1 MGLGSL
7 NPGCNNCRCC
17 DICADFDTAWFFS
30 ACQWDGPSGIVSQLN
45 GMVFDLGVMT
55 PELQNW
61 PVATGLVSGDVWYCE
76 SRVDI
81 PDVQAVF
88 DRNLRTGQPFFPQY
102 SATVRVDN
110 LRLVIAWY
118 SRDAT
123 KCKRNFFGGIEYRLT
138 LEELR
143 DENSDVVTLANVSDY
158 LRGGD
163 PLQRTLTF
171 PEPIRYGYEFHL
183 SDVRCSVRGKNTA
196 ADSSPEYRFYI
207 QPQVWHYFIASR
219 PGPGGPLEVPPAYL
233 LPYCNYLSVYTPP
246 VVYSP
251 APTWRGMLDI
261 EPIRPLYNFSK
272 GMHAQTTAVFISCC
286 PAVGDF
292 EELEAS
298 ISTTEDL
305 PAVFRQGEETVLPI
319 DLDNVVAGSVIALSL
334 PTGLEWDEEA
344 GEVRGDP
351 TQPPGMYT
359 FYLQGLVDTGPHAGC
374 TVKGTFSVLVTD
386 CPDPTDYDELG
397 ATLAPIAA
405 HSTEPRPFS
414 KAGSLGNI
422 ARFLCTDCDY
432 DGATVEGLPAG
443 LDARSGTGT
452 WGDANLWFVG
462 TPDSGVTNGLYTI
475 TLRTTV
481 TDGDHEGCEIFREYE
496 IEVTD

>member
-1 MGLGSL
+1 MGLGNF

-17 DICADFDTAWFFS
+17 DICADFATDWYFS
-30 ACQWDGPSGIVSQLN
+30 ACKWDGPSQITSQLN
-45 GMVFDLGVMT
+45 GLVFDAGLMT
-55 PELQNW
+55 PELQTW
-61 PVATGLVSGDVWYCE
+61 AVDSPLRSGDVWYCE
-76 SRVDI
+76 SRIELPDI
-81 PDVQAVF
+81 EAIYDVELE
-88 DRNLRTGQPFFPQY
+88 RFPTPADHT
-102 SATVRVDN
+102 ATIKVDN
-110 LRLVIAWY
+110 LRLVFAFH
-118 SRDAT
+118 SLDSK
-123 KCKRNFFGGIEYRLT
+123 KCERLFFGGMEHRIT
-138 LEELR
+138 LLELR
-143 DENSDVVTLANVSDY
+143 DGSENVVDLDDVTNDIDGSP
-158 LRGGD
+158 D
-163 PLQRTLTF
+163 PLQATLTLPNPVRF
-171 PEPIRYGYEFHL
+171 GYDL
-183 SDVRCSVRGKNTA
+183 SLGTYKRCNIRGKDTA
-196 ADSSPEYRFYI
+196 PGGSADYRF
-207 QPQVWHYFIASR
+207 
-219 PGPGGPLEVPPAYL
+219 GLPGGSLGISPDSTIAAY
-233 LPYCNYLSVYTPP
+233 YNYLRIVTPA
-246 VVYSP
+246 SP
-251 APTWRGMLDI
+251 SFKGTIVL
-261 EPIRPLYNFSK
+261 PLIKPRLSITQ
-272 GMHAQTTAVFISCC
+272 GMHAQTTAVFTSCC

-319 DLDNVVAGSVIALSL
+319 DFDNVVAGSVIALSL
-334 PTGLEWDEEA
+334 PTGLELDEA
-344 GEVRGDP
+344 ASEVRGDP
-351 TQPPGMYT
+351 SQPPGTYT

-432 DGATVEGLPAG
+432 AGATVEGLPAG
-443 LDARSGTGT
+443 LDALSGTGT
-452 WGDANLWFVG
+452 WGDSNLWFVG